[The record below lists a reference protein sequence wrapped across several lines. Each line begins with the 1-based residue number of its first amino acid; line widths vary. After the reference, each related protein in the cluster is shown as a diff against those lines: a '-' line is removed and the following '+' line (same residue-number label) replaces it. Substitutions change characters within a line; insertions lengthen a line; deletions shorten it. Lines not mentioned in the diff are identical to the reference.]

1 MTFYPTNDYDS
12 VWNGDFWGG
21 WEDPIAY
28 PSYYF
33 EWLHN
38 DSMDLNLEFWPVQLV
53 RPGFDGHTDYILTDA
68 DASVYPE
75 LEGESK
81 IDYGGHIGTYPE
93 TSIWMP
99 KYWSDDHPSH
109 MVPDIYANGDAQ
121 TLMVDGVSLWDLLI
135 EASCGGSTNWTAMYQ
150 RHAEILTGVYEW
162 DSPTCTRPVIWGSV
176 DDYAMSEYAYH
187 LKNNLGMDVD
197 FVTTGSESGLMDVV
211 ADMYARRVPFL
222 ADMYS
227 IDDNFGR
234 LEASGELQLFE
245 KLKFDRNTDQSFSEP
260 CYLDQECEWPIEP
273 IMKAAN
279 SRLKYVFPE
288 AHEFF
293 TGFSMTAR
301 DVNTIVSYYH
311 ERKAAQT
318 TESHTEVWLQAACDF
333 LKNDDSW
340 NNSLWMVDV
349 VRYDCLEGCYSGDC
363 DYMTGECVCDEGWS
377 GDSCMNNTR
386 GPTVDPTWEPTT
398 FTNTTESM
406 FADWDED
413 VNDILQESALRG

>member
-1 MTFYPTNDYDS
+1 
-12 VWNGDFWGG
+12 
-21 WEDPIAY
+21 
-28 PSYYF
+28 
-33 EWLHN
+33 
-38 DSMDLNLEFWPVQLV
+38 
-53 RPGFDGHTDYILTDA
+53 
-68 DASVYPE
+68 
-75 LEGESK
+75 
-81 IDYGGHIGTYPE
+81 
-93 TSIWMP
+93 MP
-99 KYWSDDHPSH
+99 KYWADANPTHTVPSVIASDSD
-109 MVPDIYANGDAQ
+109 
-121 TLMVDGVSLWDLLI
+121 LRDLLI
-135 EASCGGSTNWTAMYQ
+135 DASCGGSTNWTEHYSSSDA
-150 RHAEILTGVYEW
+150 W

-197 FVTTGSESGLMDVV
+197 FVTTGSESALMDVV
-211 ADMYARRVPFL
+211 SDMYARRVPFL

-234 LEASGELQLFE
+234 LDEASGELQLFE

-293 TGFSMTAR
+293 TAFSMTAR

-318 TESHTEVWLQAACDF
+318 TESHTEIWLQAACDF

-386 GPTVDPTWEPTT
+386 GPTVDPTWEPTI

-413 VNDILQESALRG
+413 VNDILQESVLAGVGQGLIILVLIGVLSVIVCLWITREICACCCCRRRSRSGNDSLPNPEQRKLIPQKMQVVGQHVQQV